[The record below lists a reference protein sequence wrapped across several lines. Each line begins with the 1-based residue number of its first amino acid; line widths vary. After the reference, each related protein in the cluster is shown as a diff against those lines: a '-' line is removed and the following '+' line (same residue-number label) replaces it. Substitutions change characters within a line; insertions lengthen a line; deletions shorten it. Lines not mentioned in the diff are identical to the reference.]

1 MYMDRYGRSYGYGG
15 RGYSGHTKEELKQ
28 ELIEMMGKAATEK
41 ERMAI
46 QQVVDQWE
54 DFPLI

>member
-1 MYMDRYGRSYGYGG
+1 MYMDRYGRFYGYGG

-28 ELIEMMGKAATEK
+28 ELIEMMDKAGTDK

-46 QQVVDQWE
+46 QQLLEQWK
-54 DFPLI
+54 